1 MTING
6 SSSSQ
11 NQTTLKQVARVG
23 VIVLLLGVLL
33 GGGAIPT
40 PVEASCSDD
49 FAECDGSLAPL
60 SDSLSALNLLAW
72 TVLRLGGLIVLMGG
86 IVLFVSSRVGVG
98 TKKQATGAII
108 AGSFMLF
115 LYFAKNALFGIID
128 FIVSG

>member
-1 MTING
+1 MTANG

-11 NQTTLKQVARVG
+11 KQITLKQVARVG
-23 VIVLLLGVLL
+23 MVVLLLGVLL
-33 GGGAIPT
+33 GGGAIP
-40 PVEASCSDD
+40 VEASCSDD
-49 FAECDGSLAPL
+49 FAECEGSLAPL